1 VEVVEIIGDVRGKD
15 CILIDD
21 MIDTGGSICHGA
33 EGLMARGA
41 KSVVACCT
49 HPVFSP
55 GVIDRFAASAIKRV
69 IVTNTIPATWHDHPW
84 APNINVLSVA
94 PLLGDAIQRIH
105 TGDSVSALFD
115 RNW

>member
-1 VEVVEIIGDVRGKD
+1 MHYQAVYGP
-15 CILIDD
+15 
-21 MIDTGGSICHGA
+21 DTDGW
-33 EGLMARGA
+33 
-41 KSVVACCT
+41 VVAESPT
-49 HPVFSP
+49 QQHAVFSP

-69 IVTNTIPATWHDHPW
+69 IVTNTIPATWHEHPW
-84 APNINVLSVA
+84 AENVNVLSVA